1 VMLGGLLVLGGVTYV
16 AYELWGPIGFLLI
29 LLPFVRGP
37 FDRAVEMVTSGYA
50 SIVRRIAPSRM
61 LTLGVVGGFAVG
73 IIVITT
79 QLATGFIPG
88 EDQGIIY
95 AVLQTPPGSTLEY
108 TNDKSQQLEKIAKEI
123 EEVTSVTSLAGYE
136 VLTEGRGSNS
146 GTCIINLKNWSDRK
160 RTARQLIDV
169 LEEKCRRMSNVKL
182 EFFEPPAVPGFGTAG
197 GITMLVLDKTFSD
210 NYQRLGDVTEKF
222 MGALK
227 ERKEV
232 SNLFTFYAA
241 NYPQYELII
250 DNDAAMQKGVTIKDA
265 MDSLNILIGSTWEQG
280 FIRFNFFY
288 KVFVQAKPE
297 FRRYPEDLDN
307 LFVKNDKDEMV
318 PYSAFMT
325 IKKKQG
331 LNEITRYNLYTS
343 ATIQCAPAAGYS
355 TGQAIQA
362 IKEVGA
368 QTLPRGFDIGW
379 FGLAYDEARKGNE
392 AIYIFLI
399 VVAFVY
405 LVLVGQYESFI
416 LPLAVIVSLPVG
428 IFGSFL
434 FLQAMGLANDVYAQI
449 GLVMLVGLL
458 GKNAILIVEF
468 AVQRR
473 LEGVSLHEAAV
484 EGAKLRFRPIQMTS
498 FAFIAGLIPLVVATG
513 AGAIGNRTIGTTA
526 AGGMLVGTIIGV
538 LIIPGLYY
546 LFGQLDGGRKLLRD
560 ETQTPLSEVPERDTH
575 GAHTT
580 GVVVDSATDAV

>member
-1 VMLGGLLVLGGVTYV
+1 M
-16 AYELWGPIGFLLI
+16 
-29 LLPFVRGP
+29 
-37 FDRAVEMVTSGYA
+37 
-50 SIVRRIAPSRM
+50 
-61 LTLGVVGGFAVG
+61 
-73 IIVITT
+73 
-79 QLATGFIPG
+79 
-88 EDQGIIY
+88 
-95 AVLQTPPGSTLEY
+95 
-108 TNDKSQQLEKIAKEI
+108 
-123 EEVTSVTSLAGYE
+123 
-136 VLTEGRGSNS
+136 TEGRGSNS
-146 GTCIINLKNWSDRK
+146 GTCIINLKSWSDRE
-160 RTARQLIDV
+160 RTAREIIEI

-197 GITMLVLDKTFSD
+197 GITTLVLDKTFSD
-210 NYQRLGDVTEKF
+210 DYQRLGDVTQKF
-222 MGALK
+222 MTALGK
-227 ERKEV
+227 RKEV

-250 DNDAAMQKGVTIKDA
+250 NNDVAMQKGVSIKDA

-307 LFVKNDKDEMV
+307 LFVKNNKGEMV

-325 IKKKQG
+325 IKKKMG
-331 LNEITRYNLYTS
+331 LSGITRYNLYTS
-343 ATIQCAPAAGYS
+343 ATIQCAPAAGFS

-368 QTLPRGFDIGW
+368 ETLPRGFDIGW

-392 AIYIFLI
+392 AVYIFLI

-416 LPLAVIVSLPVG
+416 LPLAVILSLPVG
-428 IFGSFL
+428 LFGSF
-434 FLQAMGLANDVYAQI
+434 FALQAMGLANDVYAQI

-473 LEGVSLHEAAV
+473 QEGVPLHEAAI

-526 AGGMLVGTIIGV
+526 AGGMAVGTLVGV
-538 LIIPGLYY
+538 LVIPGLYY
-546 LFGQLDGGRKLLRD
+546 IFAKISDGRYLLRD
-560 ETQTPLSEVPERDTH
+560 QTDEPLSEAYAHDADPFLGSDDPNGIHH
-575 GAHTT
+575 GNG
-580 GVVVDSATDAV
+580 GVADGHDSHGSHDA